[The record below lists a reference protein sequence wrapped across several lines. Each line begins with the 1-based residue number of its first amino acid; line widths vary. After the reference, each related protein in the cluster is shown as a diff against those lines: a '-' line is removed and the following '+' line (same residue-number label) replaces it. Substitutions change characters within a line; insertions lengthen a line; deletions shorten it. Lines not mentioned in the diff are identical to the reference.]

1 MEHHR
6 SIELYFIVAIALIVL
21 AIILTITVKPTNTSN
36 NVEGCMG
43 IILSSYRDNCI
54 LLLAENTSS
63 IQLCNNLPSPIN
75 SQCVVYIAENTS
87 NVTACKQAGT
97 AYYSSCVSFIAASS
111 NSSKYCSYI
120 NGSSSALCALSVATK
135 TENESACNYTSNYSD
150 SLLCNSSLDVY
161 LASKTGNDSY
171 CKSLSDIENVS
182 YTSKLINYSSID
194 TSISN
199 NSLSLE
205 LVSPITYLDS
215 VQNLSISP
223 KGLCYFS
230 AAQTSKNASLCGQ
243 IKNQTAY
250 NICISSISQNSQNN
264 LTISGT
270 ESNKTS
276 YLNISNNKTLTTE
289 INNFNYSIISKSC
302 YNYTNGDYGYCSE
315 VSSIIKAVT
324 TKNLSYCPNQNTQIL
339 YQCYYVVAKAYNNT
353 LYCSYIHNATEN
365 NNCISAITQNLTQ

>member
-6 SIELYFIVAIALIVL
+6 SLELYFIVAIAFIALV
-21 AIILTITVKPTNTSN
+21 IILTVTVKPVNTSN
-36 NVEGCMG
+36 SVDGCMG
-43 IILSSYRDNCI
+43 IVLSSYRDNCI

-75 SQCVVYIAENTS
+75 SQCVLYIAENTS

-120 NGSSSALCALSVATK
+120 NDSSSALCASSVAIK
-135 TENESACNYTSNYSD
+135 TENDSACNYTSNYSD
-150 SLLCNSSLDVY
+150 SSLCSSSLDLY
-161 LASKTGNDSY
+161 LASKTGNASY
-171 CKSLSDIENVS
+171 CTNLSNVENTS
-182 YTSKLINYSSID
+182 YTSKLINYSSIS
-194 TSISN
+194 TLVSN

-205 LVSPITYLDS
+205 LISPITYLES
-215 VQNLSISP
+215 IQNLSISP
-223 KGLCYFS
+223 SGLCYFS
-230 AAQTSKNASLCGQ
+230 AADTSKNTSLCNK
-243 IKNQTAY
+243 IENQTAY
-250 NICISSISQNSQNN
+250 NICISSISQNNS
-264 LTISGT
+264 TISGT

-276 YLNISNNKTLTTE
+276 YLNISDNKTLSTE

-302 YNYTNGDYGYCSE
+302 YNYTQGDYGYCSE
-315 VSSIIKAVT
+315 ISSIIKAVT

-339 YQCYYVVAKAYNNT
+339 YQCYYVIAKAYNNT